1 MDIITLARELGA
13 AIQQDELY
21 IDYKIKEQNIECDS
35 ELQKNIKDFNSKKSE
50 INIEI
55 SKDNADSQKIDELN
69 SSIGELYQKITQN
82 FKMEEYNEAKQKFDD
97 RLQKVSFIINSA
109 SAGQDPYS
117 VDVNDDTSSCTGSC
131 QTCNGCS

>member
-13 AIQQDELY
+13 AIQQDEIY

>member
-35 ELQKNIKDFNSKKSE
+35 KLQKNIKDFNSKKSE

-82 FKMEEYNEAKQKFDD
+82 FKMEEYNEAKRKFDD

-117 VDVNDDTSSCTGSC
+117 IDVNDDISSCTGSC

>member
-82 FKMEEYNEAKQKFDD
+82 FKMEEYNEAKRKFDD
-97 RLQKVSFIINSA
+97 RLHKVSFIINSA

>member
-55 SKDNADSQKIDELN
+55 SKDNADSQKIDKLN
-69 SSIGELYQKITQN
+69 SYIGEL
-82 FKMEEYNEAKQKFDD
+82 
-97 RLQKVSFIINSA
+97 
-109 SAGQDPYS
+109 
-117 VDVNDDTSSCTGSC
+117 
-131 QTCNGCS
+131 

>member
-21 IDYKIKEQNIECDS
+21 IDYKIKEQNVECDM
-35 ELQKNIKDFNSKKSE
+35 ELQKTIEDFNSKKSE

-55 SKDNADSQKIDELN
+55 SKDNADSKKIDELN
-69 SSIGELYQKITQN
+69 SSIGELYKKITQN
-82 FKMEEYNEAKQKFDD
+82 PKMEEYNEAKQKFDD
-97 RLQKVSFIINSA
+97 RLQKVSLIINSA

-117 VDVNDDTSSCTGSC
+117 VDISEDTSCTGSC
-131 QTCNGCS
+131 QTCHGCS

>member
-21 IDYKIKEQNIECDS
+21 IDYKIKEQNVECDM
-35 ELQKNIKDFNSKKSE
+35 ELQKTIEDFNSKKSE

>member
-21 IDYKIKEQNIECDS
+21 IDYKIKEQNVECDM
-35 ELQKNIKDFNSKKSE
+35 ELQKTIEDFNSKKSE

-69 SSIGELYQKITQN
+69 SSIGEFYKKITQN
-82 FKMEEYNEAKQKFDD
+82 PKMEEYNEAKQKFDD
-97 RLQKVSFIINSA
+97 RLQKVSLIINSA

-117 VDVNDDTSSCTGSC
+117 VDISEDTSCTGRC
-131 QTCNGCS
+131 QTCHGCS

>member
-21 IDYKIKEQNIECDS
+21 IDYKIKEQNVECDM
-35 ELQKNIKDFNSKKSE
+35 ELQKTIEDFNSKKSE

-55 SKDNADSQKIDELN
+55 SKDNADSQKIDGLN
-69 SSIGELYQKITQN
+69 SSIGELYKKITQN
-82 FKMEEYNEAKQKFDD
+82 PKMEEYNEAKQKFDD
-97 RLQKVSFIINSA
+97 RLQKVSLIINSP

-117 VDVNDDTSSCTGSC
+117 VDISEDTSCFTWVTLSIG
-131 QTCNGCS
+131 GP

>member
-13 AIQQDELY
+13 AIQQDEIY

-82 FKMEEYNEAKQKFDD
+82 FKMEEYNEAKRKFDD

-117 VDVNDDTSSCTGSC
+117 VDINDDTSSCTGSC

>member
-35 ELQKNIKDFNSKKSE
+35 ELQKNIKDFNYKKSE

>member
-82 FKMEEYNEAKQKFDD
+82 FKMEEYNEAKRKFDD